1 MLRAREREGEM
12 GKMGKMRK
20 MGKIGKLAISHL
32 DLRMESQKPG
42 F

>member
-20 MGKIGKLAISHL
+20 IGKLVISH
-32 DLRMESQKPG
+32 
-42 F
+42 